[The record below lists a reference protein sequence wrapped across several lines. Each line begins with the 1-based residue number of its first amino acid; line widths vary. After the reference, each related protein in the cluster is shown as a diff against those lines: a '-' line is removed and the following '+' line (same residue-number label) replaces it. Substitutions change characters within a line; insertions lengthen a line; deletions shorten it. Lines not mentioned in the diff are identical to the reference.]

1 MSAQLQFEVKPRK
14 MFIGGEWR
22 DARSGETF
30 ETINPATGEP
40 TTHIAKAG
48 EEDVDLAVQAA
59 RKAFESGAWATM
71 SAADRGKIL
80 WKIGDL
86 LMQHADEVAYL
97 ETIDCGKPIAESR
110 HVDVPMVAEL
120 FQYYAGWAT
129 KIQGETIPVRGPF
142 FNYTLREPIGVVG
155 AISPW
160 NFPLLLACWKIAPAL
175 AAGNTVVAKPSEATS
190 LSLLR
195 LAELTQDA
203 GLPAGAFNVVTGP
216 GSSVG
221 AALVRHPGVDK
232 IAFTGST
239 TTGQQI
245 MREAAG
251 TLKKITLE
259 LGGKSPNIVL
269 ADADLDQAARGAFVG
284 IFYNKGEVCAA
295 GSRLLVEE
303 SIHDQLMEKLIERT
317 KKATPGDPLNP
328 RTRLGP
334 LASKEQLD
342 KVTHYVDVGKSEGAK
357 LVIGGDRPSLGD
369 GRGYFFNPTI
379 FDQVDN
385 RMTIAQEEIFG
396 PVLAT
401 IPVKNIEDA
410 IEKANATTYGL
421 AAAVWT
427 RDIKKAHRVARAVKA
442 GTVWIN
448 TYNVYDVASPFGG
461 YKASGFGREL
471 GMHALEHY
479 TQVKSVWVDLSE

>member
-1 MSAQLQFEVKPRK
+1 
-14 MFIGGEWR
+14 
-22 DARSGETF
+22 
-30 ETINPATGEP
+30 
-40 TTHIAKAG
+40 
-48 EEDVDLAVQAA
+48 
-59 RKAFESGAWATM
+59 
-71 SAADRGKIL
+71 
-80 WKIGDL
+80 
-86 LMQHADEVAYL
+86 
-97 ETIDCGKPIAESR
+97 
-110 HVDVPMVAEL
+110 
-120 FQYYAGWAT
+120 
-129 KIQGETIPVRGPF
+129 
-142 FNYTLREPIGVVG
+142 
-155 AISPW
+155 
-160 NFPLLLACWKIAPAL
+160 
-175 AAGNTVVAKPSEATS
+175 
-190 LSLLR
+190 
-195 LAELTQDA
+195 
-203 GLPAGAFNVVTGP
+203 
-216 GSSVG
+216 
-221 AALVRHPGVDK
+221 
-232 IAFTGST
+232 
-239 TTGQQI
+239 